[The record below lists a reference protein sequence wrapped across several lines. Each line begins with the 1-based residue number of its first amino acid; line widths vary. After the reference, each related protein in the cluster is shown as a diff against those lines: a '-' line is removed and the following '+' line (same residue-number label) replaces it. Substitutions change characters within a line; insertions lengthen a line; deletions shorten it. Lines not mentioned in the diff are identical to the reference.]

1 MGTGIYARED
11 AKLWP
16 ARLEKLFIDIMVEEM
31 HKGNMPMGIF
41 KLKTWCKILEELNL
55 RSKQSFKLKQVKAK
69 YNRLKQKY
77 RVFSQLLQQNGFVW
91 HGETNSVTASD
102 EVWES
107 YLYANPDAER
117 FREKGCEHYK
127 LLGILFNKL
136 IAMGFMAFASTQ
148 DAPDTDE
155 ERELDEAYR
164 NGAFIDVDSDSQD
177 DHEKKVSQ
185 KRTKRSG
192 KCPMRSEAKG
202 RKRSRKAD
210 EFSEL
215 NDAIRA
221 FAEQT
226 KLMLEAKVA
235 RMKEKEK
242 RKQQR
247 DEFSI
252 PNCVNALESL
262 GDLDMNTYTLAIKK
276 FSTAEWR
283 EAFMSLSSNAR
294 KKAWLD
300 CLK

>member
-1 MGTGIYARED
+1 
-11 AKLWP
+11 
-16 ARLEKLFIDIMVEEM
+16 
-31 HKGNMPMGIF
+31 
-41 KLKTWCKILEELNL
+41 
-55 RSKQSFKLKQVKAK
+55 
-69 YNRLKQKY
+69 
-77 RVFSQLLQQNGFVW
+77 
-91 HGETNSVTASD
+91 
-102 EVWES
+102 
-107 YLYANPDAER
+107 
-117 FREKGCEHYK
+117 
-127 LLGILFNKL
+127 
-136 IAMGFMAFASTQ
+136 MGFMAFASTQ

-185 KRTKRSG
+185 KRTKHSG
-192 KCPMRSEAKG
+192 KRPMRSEAKG

-242 RKQQR
+242 RKQQP

-262 GDLDMNTYTLAIKK
+262 VDLDMNTYTLAIKK